1 MFWRFLS
8 DYRLWRMKRIYLLGT
23 MVVFLYCPML
33 LMGQENGTGVSLQH
47 KDYQKELQL
56 SILLGANIDL
66 VHATSNEAAKL
77 IGERKRV
84 APVMDVRVAH
94 LFAKHWGWY
103 ADFRFKYYE
112 SKRSNIGIGDAIG
125 TVLLSLLGLDKLYF
139 AYSVGGVYRIEGKR
153 WQCYP
158 RIGVG
163 QSFYGWN
170 RERSDED
177 GMSFECNSSTWCLDF
192 GVAAQY
198 RLTQKVALML
208 DVLYQQP
215 LDGTEAYLR
224 GEAGEIY
231 SYHGTTMGRELNVR
245 LGVNFCFQ
253 LGKK

>member
-1 MFWRFLS
+1 MDLFVRN
-8 DYRLWRMKRIYLLGT
+8 DGT
-23 MVVFLYCPML
+23 D
-33 LMGQENGTGVSLQH
+33 VSLQH

-56 SILLGANIDL
+56 SLLLGTNIDL
-66 VHATSNEAAKL
+66 VHASSNVAAKL

-94 LFAKHWGWY
+94 LFARRWGWY
-103 ADFRFKYYE
+103 ADYRIKYYE
-112 SKRSNIGIGDAIG
+112 SKRSNVGIGDAIG
-125 TVLLSLLGLDKLYF
+125 TVLLSLLGLDKLHF

-177 GMSFECNSSTWCLDF
+177 GMSFECNSSTWCLDV

-198 RLTQKVALML
+198 RLTRKVALVL